1 MIIAKSSFLF
11 LNRSGTLRIFGLKEN
26 RSVAEGLYLLRFF
39 SFTKADRILKRTE
52 FLHLSRYGKK
62 ISNNHFIVLF
72 CPGRFDRSRLGIT
85 ASRKVGKAV
94 KRNRIKRFAREYFRL
109 HRHEIKG
116 YWDINIIAKKEA
128 AELTSEQAYLSLKDV
143 FDRIGGS

>member
-11 LNRSGTLRIFGLKEN
+11 LNRLSTLRIFGLKET

-39 SFTKADRILKRTE
+39 SFTKTDRILKRTE
-52 FLHLSRYGKK
+52 FLNLSRYGKK
-62 ISNNHFIVLF
+62 ISSNHFIVLF

-85 ASRKVGKAV
+85 VSRKVGNAV
-94 KRNRIKRFAREYFRL
+94 KRNRIKRFSREYFRL

-128 AELTSEQAYLSLKDV
+128 AELTSEQTFLSLKAV
-143 FDRIGGS
+143 FDRIGES